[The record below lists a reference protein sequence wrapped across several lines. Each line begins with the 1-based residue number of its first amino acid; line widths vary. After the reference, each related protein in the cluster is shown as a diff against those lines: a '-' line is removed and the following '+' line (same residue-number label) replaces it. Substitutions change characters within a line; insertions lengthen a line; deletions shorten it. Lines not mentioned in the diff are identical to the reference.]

1 MRLAILISAALA
13 ASYALSGGVDART
26 VCGDRLCSE
35 IPGGAEAWTADV
47 FDSILAPA
55 APDLYGHEDERTVF
69 EELDD
74 GVWRYFAK
82 GYHSLAV
89 VSDQGVLITDP
100 SNDERAVMLKD
111 AVSSVTDAPIRW
123 VVLTHEHYDHSG
135 GTSLFEG
142 AKIVCQR
149 ICSDMFALDPL
160 GKSPETVD
168 VEFDEYLEMDVG
180 GTRVELHH
188 FAPADGLA
196 TTVIWLPDRG
206 IVATADLYM
215 PRELIRGAW
224 MDDTNLVGKH
234 VILSKISEWDLAHA
248 VNAHSVGTDPEDL
261 RENAEFV
268 SDLYWAVLDAMIEA
282 SKGDQA
288 SFVQAGIDLPETLRL
303 PQYSDW
309 KGYDQYIETHVERM
323 VYSMGWSTCGVPG
336 CGPGAGK

>member
-1 MRLAILISAALA
+1 MIPVVLAASSALA
-13 ASYALSGGVDART
+13 AGAEART

-35 IPGGAEAWTADV
+35 IPGGVEAWMEDWLGLAT
-47 FDSILAPA
+47 APA
-55 APDLYGHEDERTVF
+55 APDLHGHEGGPAVF
-69 EELDD
+69 EEIDD
-74 GVWRYFAK
+74 GVWKYFAE
-82 GYHSLAV
+82 GYHSLVV
-89 VSDQGVLITDP
+89 VSDEGVLVTDP
-100 SNDERAVMLKD
+100 SNDERAATLKD
-111 AVSSVTDAPIRW
+111 AVSSVTDAPVRW

-135 GTSLFEG
+135 GASLFED
-142 AKIVCQR
+142 ADLVCQR

-160 GKSPETVD
+160 GTSPEAVD
-168 VEFDEYLEMDVG
+168 AEFDEYLEIDVG

-234 VILSKISEWDLAHA
+234 VILSEISGWDLAHA
-248 VNAHSVGTDPEDL
+248 VNAHSVGTDPADL

-268 SDLYWAVLDAMIEA
+268 SDLYEAVLDAMIEA
-282 SKGDQA
+282 SEGDQA
-288 SFVQAGIDLPETLRL
+288 SFVQAGIDLPKTLRL

-309 KGYDQYIETHVERM
+309 KGHDQYIETHVERM

-336 CGPGAGK
+336 CGPYAGK